1 MQLIKLERKHLEE
14 HLGLQYLSCL
24 LRNTDPRLA
33 EELPRVWQEYEA
45 NESEI
50 ARLVHEMDKFEC
62 LHQAYIYQ
70 KRYRENRSLGEFQS
84 LRDKIS
90 DPWLAGQAD
99 AILAD
104 WATIEHR
111 PPSGP
116 IVFIIGGPG
125 VGKGTLCSHLVQ
137 EGNYEHVSVGDLLRH
152 EQDSPES
159 VFGDFIRS
167 SIKHSVVV
175 PPSLTLLLLKE
186 RVQQIQASGKGVL
199 IDGFPRSIG
208 QIAAFEKEVSTKY
221 RTIFLHCST
230 EVMKDRVMQR
240 SALSGRDDDNITTL
254 RKRIDTY
261 EKTTQPI
268 IDHLSRQPF
277 YKNAQGVPRKFSF
290 LLRTFLAVWTRLKM

>member
-1 MQLIKLERKHLEE
+1 
-14 HLGLQYLSCL
+14 
-24 LRNTDPRLA
+24 
-33 EELPRVWQEYEA
+33 
-45 NESEI
+45 
-50 ARLVHEMDKFEC
+50 MDKFEC

-116 IVFIIGGPG
+116 IVFIIGSRISPPKHNVYWQSIGGPG

-261 EKTTQPI
+261 EKTTQSI

-277 YKNAQGVPRKFSF
+277 YKVECSGSAEEVLISVKN
-290 LLRTFLAVWTRLKM
+290 LLGRLD